1 MRLLIKYAKQSSY
14 ELLRKLALEDNKH
27 VLGAI
32 SGYRNNKNVEQ
43 LQQKLEKIASYYR
56 AKEDLEDV
64 ESL

>member
-1 MRLLIKYAKQSSY
+1 M
-14 ELLRKLALEDNKH
+14 EDNKH

-32 SGYRNNKNVEQ
+32 ANYRNNKNVEQ
-43 LQQKLEKIASYYR
+43 LQQKLDKIASYYK